1 MKDMKGERLL
11 KERIKFLTEY
21 LKVLWIF
28 LIAVGGGTASLF
40 LNLDSGV
47 KVLLFFG
54 GTCLSLFT
62 MIAIRN

>member
-1 MKDMKGERLL
+1 MGGMTREELI

-21 LKVLWIF
+21 LKVLWVF

-54 GTCLSLFT
+54 GTFL
-62 MIAIRN
+62 